1 MPFDS
6 PALPI
11 LSNSV
16 PNRDGMLETL
26 TRFEQT
32 MRRLDA
38 AAERLAQE
46 LEALN
51 GSALLKTLRSLQ
63 TTVN

>member
-6 PALPI
+6 VALPAT
-11 LSNSV
+11 SNSV

-26 TRFEQT
+26 ARFEQT

-38 AAERLAQE
+38 TAGRLRQE
-46 LEALN
+46 LDALN
-51 GSALLKTLRSLQ
+51 GSALLETLRNLQ